1 MQQYEHRSFI
11 NNLLIFSYMSKI
23 NDLPDTLAVFPLSNF
38 IFFPKTS
45 APLNIFE
52 PRYIQM
58 IDESIKSNR
67 MIGMI
72 QPRGKSNPQK
82 PELFKVGCLG
92 KISSF
97 SETEDGRYVVILSG
111 ITRFNTLEEIN
122 NGKLFREFKINYKG
136 FENDTMNKKQDINF
150 SDLDLIF
157 NNLKRIFEK
166 QGYLINWNELEKQS
180 LDQTINTLSMA
191 SPFSLEEKQV
201 LLESKDLNV
210 RKEKFEEIL
219 NTYMLDNFNN
229 KTLQ

>member
-1 MQQYEHRSFI
+1 M
-11 NNLLIFSYMSKI
+11 NKI
-23 NDLPDTLAVFPLSNF
+23 NDLPNILSIFPLSNF
-38 IFFPKTS
+38 IFFPNTS

-67 MIGMI
+67 MIGML
-72 QPRGKSNPQK
+72 QPKGVSNSKK

-97 SETEDGRYVVILSG
+97 NETGDGRYVIVLNG
-111 ITRFNTLEEIN
+111 ITRFNVVEEID

-136 FENDTMNKKQDINF
+136 FENDTNTKEVAINF
-150 SDLDLIF
+150 SDLNIIF
-157 NNLKRIFEK
+157 NNLKNIFEK
-166 QGYLINWNELEKQS
+166 QGYVINWNELKKQS

-191 SPFSLEEKQV
+191 SPFSKEEKQM
-201 LLESKDLNV
+201 LLEAKNLEF
-210 RKEKFEEIL
+210 RKKKLEQIIKL
-219 NTYMLDNFNN
+219 YNTDNFNN

>member
-1 MQQYEHRSFI
+1 M
-11 NNLLIFSYMSKI
+11 NKV
-23 NDLPDTLAVFPLSNF
+23 NDLPDTLSVFPLSNF
-38 IFFPKTS
+38 IFFPNTS

-58 IDESIKSNR
+58 IDESVKSNR

-72 QPRGKSNPQK
+72 QPKGKSNSQK

-97 SETEDGRYVVILSG
+97 NETEDGRYVIVLKG
-111 ITRFNTLEEIN
+111 ITRFNKLEEID

-136 FENDTMNKKQDINF
+136 FENDIINKEQDINF
-150 SDLDLIF
+150 SDLNIIF
-157 NNLKRIFEK
+157 NNLKSIFEK

-191 SPFSLEEKQV
+191 SPFSKEEKQM
-201 LLESKDLNV
+201 LLEAKDLDF
-210 RKEKFEEIL
+210 RKKKLEQIIKL
-219 NTYMLDNFNN
+219 YASDNFSN

>member
-1 MQQYEHRSFI
+1 M
-11 NNLLIFSYMSKI
+11 NKI
-23 NDLPDTLAVFPLSNF
+23 NDLPDTLSVFPLSNF
-38 IFFPKTS
+38 IFFPNTS
-45 APLNIFE
+45 APLNVFE

-58 IDESIKSNR
+58 IDESVKSNR

-72 QPRGKSNPQK
+72 QPKGKSNLQK

-97 SETEDGRYVVILSG
+97 NETEDGRYVIVLKG

-136 FENDTMNKKQDINF
+136 FENDITNEEQNINF
-150 SDLDLIF
+150 SDLNLIF
-157 NNLKRIFEK
+157 NNLKSIFEK
-166 QGYLINWNELEKQS
+166 QGYIINWNELEKQS

-191 SPFSLEEKQV
+191 SPFSKEEKQM
-201 LLESKDLNV
+201 LLEAKDLEF
-210 RKEKFEEIL
+210 RKKKLEQIIKLYNSDIFS
-219 NTYMLDNFNN
+219 N

>member
-1 MQQYEHRSFI
+1 M
-11 NNLLIFSYMSKI
+11 NKI
-23 NDLPDTLAVFPLSNF
+23 NDLPDTLSVFPLSNF
-38 IFFPKTS
+38 IFFPNTS

-72 QPRGKSNPQK
+72 QPKGKSNPQK
-82 PELFKVGCLG
+82 TELFKVGCLG

-97 SETEDGRYVVILSG
+97 NETEDGRYVIVLKG

-136 FENDTMNKKQDINF
+136 FENDIINEEQNINF
-150 SDLDLIF
+150 SDLNLIF
-157 NNLKRIFEK
+157 NNLKNIFEK
-166 QGYLINWNELEKQS
+166 HGYLINWNELEKQS

-191 SPFSLEEKQV
+191 SPFSKEEKQM
-201 LLESKDLNV
+201 LLEAKDLEL
-210 RKEKFEEIL
+210 RKKKLEQIIKL
-219 NTYMLDNFNN
+219 YTSDNFSN